1 MKRALIICLTLL
13 FGSLFSVSGQ
23 DTPEQIEA
31 ALEDLSG
38 VIGQTVTLNNLQNW
52 QWMEQ
57 VFPDASLGCPQPD
70 TGYAQVLTRGYQFNI
85 QYQGQNYDYRVSDD
99 GSSVILCSVSDAAPA
114 PDTAEPT
121 ATLSP
126 SAVVVSTPGENAHS
140 VVFEDIQFTVD
151 SELASGVTASII
163 EAVQP
168 ADDVPYFG
176 VHPAYTEFQFIDFA
190 EPRQGVAP
198 SISIYPLA
206 EYEAMV
212 PDEIP
217 QAAQALQS
225 WIENCPETPANPLPH
240 LAPVNAPQV
249 FAANLLCLDFE
260 NGQGLR
266 YLTAFRQDVSP
277 FTQQDILYIYQGI
290 STDRQFYI
298 SVIAPVKTDI
308 LPETIDVSE
317 INDAFVAN
325 YTPYINETIE
335 SLTELDASAFSPDL
349 SLLDDMVASIS
360 ISGVGPAPTPTQ
372 TLISW
377 EEAQELITSGEVTA
391 VTQLHSLE
399 VRILLEDGSTVV
411 TQEPAIDDVLD
422 VIRDC
427 GQPCASIVFATE

>member
-1 MKRALIICLTLL
+1 
-13 FGSLFSVSGQ
+13 
-23 DTPEQIEA
+23 
-31 ALEDLSG
+31 
-38 VIGQTVTLNNLQNW
+38 
-52 QWMEQ
+52 
-57 VFPDASLGCPQPD
+57 
-70 TGYAQVLTRGYQFNI
+70 
-85 QYQGQNYDYRVSDD
+85 
-99 GSSVILCSVSDAAPA
+99 
-114 PDTAEPT
+114 
-121 ATLSP
+121 
-126 SAVVVSTPGENAHS
+126 
-140 VVFEDIQFTVD
+140 
-151 SELASGVTASII
+151 
-163 EAVQP
+163 
-168 ADDVPYFG
+168 
-176 VHPAYTEFQFIDFA
+176 
-190 EPRQGVAP
+190 
-198 SISIYPLA
+198 
-206 EYEAMV
+206 
-212 PDEIP
+212 
-217 QAAQALQS
+217 
-225 WIENCPETPANPLPH
+225 
-240 LAPVNAPQV
+240 VNAPQV

-325 YTPYINETIE
+325 YTAYINETID

>member
-1 MKRALIICLTLL
+1 
-13 FGSLFSVSGQ
+13 
-23 DTPEQIEA
+23 
-31 ALEDLSG
+31 

-70 TGYAQVLTRGYQFNI
+70 TSYAQVLTRGYQFNI

-126 SAVVVSTPGENAHS
+126 SAVVVS
-140 VVFEDIQFTVD
+140 FEDIQFTVD

-225 WIENCPETPANPLPH
+225 WIENCPETPA
-240 LAPVNAPQV
+240 ASRACEC
-249 FAANLLCLDFE
+249 AT
-260 NGQGLR
+260 GIR
-266 YLTAFRQDVSP
+266 RQ
-277 FTQQDILYIYQGI
+277 
-290 STDRQFYI
+290 
-298 SVIAPVKTDI
+298 
-308 LPETIDVSE
+308 
-317 INDAFVAN
+317 
-325 YTPYINETIE
+325 
-335 SLTELDASAFSPDL
+335 SAVP
-349 SLLDDMVASIS
+349 
-360 ISGVGPAPTPTQ
+360 
-372 TLISW
+372 
-377 EEAQELITSGEVTA
+377 
-391 VTQLHSLE
+391 
-399 VRILLEDGSTVV
+399 
-411 TQEPAIDDVLD
+411 
-422 VIRDC
+422 
-427 GQPCASIVFATE
+427 